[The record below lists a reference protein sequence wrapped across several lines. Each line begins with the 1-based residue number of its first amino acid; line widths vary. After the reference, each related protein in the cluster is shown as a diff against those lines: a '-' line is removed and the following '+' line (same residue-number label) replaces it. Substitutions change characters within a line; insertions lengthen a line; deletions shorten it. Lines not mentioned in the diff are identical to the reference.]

1 MQRFTAS
8 RRSAANQLRARWAD
22 PRVCRICGDLGIL
35 ALALVLI
42 PALNATTPPPVV
54 TPASNPWEDSI
65 NRIRDLF
72 TGTIAR
78 AVSAIAVVVG
88 GLMFAFG
95 EPGAKKLLAGLVMG
109 IGMAMGAVNL
119 VNWLGT

>member
-1 MQRFTAS
+1 M
-8 RRSAANQLRARWAD
+8 
-22 PRVCRICGDLGIL
+22 
-35 ALALVLI
+35 ALVLI
-42 PALNATTPPPVV
+42 PVLNATAPPPPPV
-54 TPASNPWEDSI
+54 TTNPWEDSI
-65 NRIRDLF
+65 NRIQDLF